1 MRGCSSRTRDWPRN
15 EALGEFISS
24 VAPAPDL
31 AADLA
36 ADRIAGVAR
45 LEAAYKGI
53 AIERQAGVNV
63 VEVVSAAPGAGFLTP
78 PSGDRVAA
86 LRGFVTANADAYGL
100 AASGIGELQPVADY
114 MNPAGNMG
122 VGRIRADASTA
133 CPFSR
138 V

>member
-1 MRGCSSRTRDWPRN
+1 MRLFKQDPRLARN

-36 ADRIAGVAR
+36 ADRIAGVAG

-63 VEVVSAAPGAGFLTP
+63 VEVVSAAPGTGFLTP

-100 AASGIGELQPVADY
+100 AASDIAELQLVADY

-122 VGRIRADASTA
+122 WAELEQTINGIPS
-133 CPFSR
+133 SR